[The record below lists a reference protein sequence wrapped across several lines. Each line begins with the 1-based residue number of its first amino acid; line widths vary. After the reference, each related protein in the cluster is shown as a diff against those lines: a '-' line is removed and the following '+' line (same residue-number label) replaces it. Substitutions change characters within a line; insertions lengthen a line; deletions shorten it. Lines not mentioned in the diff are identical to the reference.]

1 MEFTIGNI
9 ITLLVVAVV
18 LAVYR
23 QLDKNNRSLEKIKR
37 YSEKIKDEL
46 DAYVDSKTIEVKNFA
61 IELDVHQETG
71 KAILNRISKAEE
83 HLETKA
89 AYIEKMYERVNEY
102 DKALNELTQMT
113 GRVQDNLNRLHEES
127 EFVDKVGKRVKEAGL
142 GILKLEKEIPGLKHE
157 FAKENIKELKIVR
170 TVVLKDTQ
178 KVVSHIKNELDS
190 SEKKVKDFGS
200 IVEELERTR
209 KVMKNETVESI
220 QKFLD
225 EQVYKSEQTSEQL
238 TADLIDRFDVILTR
252 KSEEAEVIEADMKK
266 SFEKNSEYF
275 VSTIYEA
282 EEKVSLF
289 KDQIRI
295 VEAAYMKS
303 LKSAA
308 EKGKTLEDEAF
319 DSIRQKITLDIE
331 DLKSGVDQSLGNF
344 NSDVSAK
351 ILELDTS
358 YAEISENNNEA
369 LDGIRKKITLEIEDL
384 KSGVDQSFGN
394 LNSAASA
401 KVLEFETSYEE
412 MSESNNKALDGIRQK
427 LTSDIEGLKSEYKQ
441 SLGVMNS
448 TVSAKVSGFKNS
460 YEEISENNNKTLNGI
475 RQKITSDIE
484 NLKTDYEQN
493 LSKTDSSISA
503 KMSDFGT
510 AYVEISDKNKE
521 ALEKLSEELLS
532 SDKSVRDRVSVV
544 ESRVHEFEDTI
555 SYKFTKIES
564 ISSDLDSLD
573 KNLRISMEQTVNNIE
588 TDFLDYAK
596 QQDQAQIDYKQK
608 ISEEMNEL
616 DSSLNSLELEL
627 NGLKTRAYEN
637 VAKGLKVFEDDFF
650 SNLKNR
656 NVEMEEKLI
665 EWQGSIDKNLEDLG
679 RSGEENRL
687 IIEKS
692 YSEKLKDRFEELQ
705 ERVFANQVK
714 FESQVSDFQ
723 LRIEDRMSHSDSSM
737 DSIEE
742 SIKKNLSEIEERAN
756 ISFSR
761 EFVEFNTGVSSKL
774 KKSERDIDVNLK
786 NIVQVVDQKGKE
798 LLGIVENSQSD
809 VTVWQAKILQEMK
822 EAEDEMTS
830 GYGDLKKNIFNNIS
844 QIKSDFESQK
854 EDLILNT
861 QEERAR
867 IKNELKENAA
877 GIIQLETDL
886 RGKAESSIENFNRE
900 YDVFN
905 LEIQKKNRDMQV
917 EFDKKIKDFR
927 LISGETKEKTDQ
939 LQKKLYGKI
948 EENYKILAVN
958 LQEIDKRQKGFINQT
973 KIFDRADSLKVSL
986 QEAIEDLKSEL
997 VKVEVQSNEA
1007 REAERKF
1014 GSIKKLGDEVNAKL
1028 SRFLAEKRRI
1038 EEMEGDFKKLII
1050 ISQSVDNKLRQVTNS
1065 HDDLQ
1070 AIQIKIRNLEELEKE
1085 ISVKFERLEK
1095 KDQIIENTTVNV
1107 DKNFQQLSDL
1117 DDKIRSLSEDV
1128 TNIPE
1133 KIHDLTVKI
1142 ELLSRNKKKADE
1154 TAKQVEALDGL
1165 LKDIEERIENMQK
1178 AREWLAKTET
1188 RLEEVSKQAQ
1198 EQVKLL
1204 GTILKDGNKSGSG
1217 GKGAPS
1223 MGARDVVTRLA
1234 HQGWSIQEIAS
1245 TTKLSRGEVELILE
1259 LLPKK

>member
-46 DAYVDSKTIEVKNFA
+46 DAYIDSKTVEVKNFA

-71 KAILNRISKAEE
+71 KAILNRITKSEE

-89 AYIEKMYERVNEY
+89 AYIEKMYERINEY

-178 KVVSHIKNELDS
+178 KVVLHIKNELDS
-190 SEKKVKDFGS
+190 SEKKIKNFAG
-200 IVEELERTR
+200 IIGELEKT
-209 KVMKNETVESI
+209 KNIMKNETVESI

-225 EQVYKSEQTSEQL
+225 DQVYKSEQASEHL
-238 TADLIDRFDVILTR
+238 TADLIDRFDVILSR
-252 KSEEAEVIEADMKK
+252 KSEDAENIEADMKK
-266 SFEKNSEYF
+266 SFERISEYF
-275 VSTIYEA
+275 VSTTNEA
-282 EEKVSLF
+282 EEKVTLF
-289 KDQIRI
+289 KDQIKN

-308 EKGKTLEDEAF
+308 VKGRTLEDEAF
-319 DSIRQKITLDIE
+319 DSL
-331 DLKSGVDQSLGNF
+331 
-344 NSDVSAK
+344 
-351 ILELDTS
+351 
-358 YAEISENNNEA
+358 
-369 LDGIRKKITLEIEDL
+369 
-384 KSGVDQSFGN
+384 
-394 LNSAASA
+394 
-401 KVLEFETSYEE
+401 
-412 MSESNNKALDGIRQK
+412 
-427 LTSDIEGLKSEYKQ
+427 
-441 SLGVMNS
+441 
-448 TVSAKVSGFKNS
+448 
-460 YEEISENNNKTLNGI
+460 
-475 RQKITSDIE
+475 RQKITSDVE
-484 NLKTDYEQN
+484 NLKNEYEQS
-493 LSKTDSSISA
+493 LSEMNNSVSS
-503 KMSDFGT
+503 KMSDFG
-510 AYVEISDKNKE
+510 ASYVEISDNNKE
-521 ALEKLSEELLS
+521 ALEKLSEELII
-532 SDKSVRDRVSVV
+532 SDKSVRDRISGV
-544 ESRVHEFEDTI
+544 ESRVHDFEDTI
-555 SYKFTKIES
+555 NYKFTKIES

-573 KNLRISMEQTVNNIE
+573 KNLRITMEQTVINIE

-596 QQDQAQIDYKQK
+596 QQDQSQTDYKQK
-608 ISEEMNEL
+608 ISEEMEEL
-616 DSSLNSLELEL
+616 DNSLNSLELEL

-637 VAKGLKVFEDDFF
+637 VSQGLKVFEDDFF

-656 NVEMEEKLI
+656 NVEMEEKFI
-665 EWQGSIDKNLEDLG
+665 EWQGSADKNLEELG
-679 RSGEENRL
+679 RSGEEIRL
-687 IIEKS
+687 GIEKE
-692 YSEKLKDRFEELQ
+692 YGEKLKDRLEELQ

-723 LRIEDRMSHSDSSM
+723 LRIEDRMSHSDSSLE
-737 DSIEE
+737 SIEA

-756 ISFSR
+756 NSFSR
-761 EFVEFNTGVSSKL
+761 EFVEFNTGVSTKL
-774 KKSERDIDVNLK
+774 KKSERDIEVSLK
-786 NIVQVVDQKGKE
+786 NIEQVVDQKGKE
-798 LLGIVENSQSD
+798 LLGIVEESQSD

-822 EAEDEMTS
+822 EAEEEMTS
-830 GYGDLKKNIFNNIS
+830 GYGDLKKDIFNNIS

-854 EDLILNT
+854 EDLIINT

-886 RGKAESSIENFNRE
+886 RGKTDSSIENFNRE
-900 YDVFN
+900 YDEFI

-1050 ISQSVDNKLRQVTNS
+1050 ISQSVDSKLRQVTNS

-1085 ISVKFERLEK
+1085 ISIKFERLEK
-1095 KDQIIENTTVNV
+1095 KDQVIENTTVNV

-1117 DDKIRSLSEDV
+1117 DEKIRSLSEDV

-1154 TAKQVEALDGL
+1154 TSKQVEALDDL
-1165 LKDIEERIENMQK
+1165 LKDIEERIESMQK

-1217 GKGAPS
+1217 SKGAPS